1 MDQTTL
7 TDQIQL
13 NEVKAE
19 PSESPV
25 IVNHEDAPKDEAG
38 ATATSQP
45 STGEANAAE
54 EEKYIPNDKPKTE
67 ETQPK
72 DDQDE
77 KQEVKENEE
86 EGEILI
92 RRLYDRDQQVPSVVF
107 KDNPEYE
114 LGKVDHDWKYNITM
128 GDLELKTVTLCD
140 GEKKTLWFPLEEYPD
155 EYFGDDQGKKKKKD
169 LPPRKVFVA
178 LKVKRVSAV
187 DNIAE
192 TFRMRF
198 HIYFDWLPTVA
209 DYKSLYQAT
218 KDAKSENNPQIL
230 MEWEPRWYPHIEF
243 QNMIEEHTREWEVY
257 PEQGCFRI
265 QKFKDFGQKKG
276 SKKKDGSFD
285 CTQAEFIRAKLEC
298 EMTFAEELELQS
310 FPFDCQDLSCV
321 MHERITG
328 GVRCTFLPELRKPNF
343 GSIDPRYSV
352 IDEWDLETAIIE
364 FGDTEIGSSHAMIVL
379 RLKVKRR
386 WKVFFY
392 SILLLLACITMLALT
407 AFSLGPEVLGDRLN
421 LLITLILTAIAF
433 SYAVFDQLPNVP
445 YLTYMDQYILGS
457 YGFMVVLMLE
467 TSMIRQEFFSREIDT
482 MVFYIATAWL
492 VCYNAGFGIYGY
504 CLRRDEVMKL
514 GFSSDEVEREVNLSR
529 PALMFDYTR
538 RMRTG
543 NNGRLS
549 SFMAYAVPTDAM
561 NEKQKETI
569 RKKQIEMEELYARN
583 AIGHVSGASLE
594 PETLPLLAT
603 TPRSTDNITSI

>member
-1 MDQTTL
+1 MDSQNDTAGRATPV
-7 TDQIQL
+7 L
-13 NEVKAE
+13 NIRQQE
-19 PSESPV
+19 
-25 IVNHEDAPKDEAG
+25 
-38 ATATSQP
+38 
-45 STGEANAAE
+45 E
-54 EEKYIPNDKPKTE
+54 EEKYIPNKHSKTDNLAQDNE
-67 ETQPK
+67 SK
-72 DDQDE
+72 DDS
-77 KQEVKENEE
+77 NT
-86 EGEILI
+86 ILV
-92 RRLYDRDQQVPSVVF
+92 RRLYDRDQQVPKVVQN
-107 KDNPEYE
+107 KEDPDHILNT
-114 LGKVDHDWKYNITM
+114 VDKNWNYNITM
-128 GDLELKTVTLCD
+128 GDMELRTITLYD
-140 GEKKTLWFPLEEYPD
+140 GTKETLWFPMEEYPD
-155 EYFGDDQGKKKKKD
+155 QSDT
-169 LPPRKVFVA
+169 LPLRKVFIS

-198 HIYFDWLPTVA
+198 HIYFNWLPTEE
-209 DYKSLYQAT
+209 DYKSLYKAQKESKET
-218 KDAKSENNPQIL
+218 NDPQL
-230 MEWEPRWYPHIEF
+230 LLEWEPRWYPHLDF
-243 QNMIEEHTREWEVY
+243 QNMIEQHTNHWEIY
-257 PEQGCFRI
+257 PEEGRFRI
-265 QKFKDFGQKKG
+265 QKFKDFAQRKG
-276 SKKKDGSFD
+276 TKVTDGTFD
-285 CTQAEFIRAKLEC
+285 CTEAAFIRAKLEC

>member
-310 FPFDCQDLSCV
+310 FPFDCQDLSCII
-321 MHERITG
+321 HERTTTG
-328 GVRCTFLPELRKPNF
+328 VKAIFLPELRKPQF

-352 IDEWDLETAIIE
+352 IDEWDLETAVLE
-364 FGDTEIGSSHAMIVL
+364 FGDADSRASRASTTYAMIVL

-386 WKVFFY
+386 WKVFVI
-392 SILLLLACITMLALT
+392 SIWFLMACITTLALT
-407 AFSLGPEVLGDRLN
+407 AFSLGPEDLGSRLN
-421 LLITLILTAIAF
+421 LLITLILTAVAF
-433 SYAVFDQLPNVP
+433 SYVVFDALPNVP
-445 YLTYMDQYILGS
+445 YLTFMDKYILSS
-457 YGFMVVLMLE
+457 YGFLVALMIE
-467 TSMIRQEFFSREIDT
+467 TSMIRQEFMTHKIDRIIFW
-482 MVFYIATAWL
+482 VSLGYL
-492 VCYNAGFGIYGY
+492 VLYNAGFGVYAY
-504 CLRRDEVMKL
+504 FLRQDEEGKL
-514 GFSSDEVEREVNLSR
+514 SMSSDEVEKEINLSR
-529 PALMFDYTR
+529 PALRFDYTK
-538 RMRTG
+538 RMRSG
-543 NNGRLS
+543 LGGRLL
-549 SFMAYAVPTDAM
+549 SFIGYTVATDAM
-561 NEKQKETI
+561 SDEQRAIIQAKQDK
-569 RKKQIEMEELYARN
+569 MDALYASQ
-583 AIGHVSGASLE
+583 ASKHGYTVSEAPDS
-594 PETLPLLAT
+594 PLMGKGK
-603 TPRSTDNITSI
+603 